1 MLMLT
6 QALLLATAAATTEVT
21 CTDEFDSTHLSEAI
35 DAAMMELQGTKGWF
49 GKLKVATSS
58 PDYMTVF
65 SCTPGDKWVYPK
77 AEDATG
83 LLKRVLQTGELKVGG
98 AVWGPY
104 KDDPCEGSEPCI
116 ATGQLDVPS
125 FWVQYMNEI
134 VQTLNAHYKAE
145 IKLVRYYWATIGG
158 VSGSVAVNFAVADG
172 TVDVS
177 EPYYKLGG
185 FHDNTPRIESL
196 AFSCVTAGTESIFY
210 TRADSNITDTNSL
223 FAAIKTGP
231 LKAVGF
237 IGEGNYNTVSHLLPD
252 EVSPQYQTISDMEA
266 NVLNDA
272 LIAGHNAENM
282 PPNPAFQFFQA
293 GLVEPR
299 VALFRKPN
307 PTCTADEAAVDARV
321 AAAAKAAKDAAEL
334 AAAKK
339 DDDDDL
345 NVGLVVT
352 LAVLAVALL
361 LTVSVVVH
369 LIRMEKKGSPLFM
382 PLMNERGVEAV
393 AVGTKGPDANAV

>member
-1 MLMLT
+1 
-6 QALLLATAAATTEVT
+6 
-21 CTDEFDSTHLSEAI
+21 
-35 DAAMMELQGTKGWF
+35 
-49 GKLKVATSS
+49 
-58 PDYMTVF
+58 
-65 SCTPGDKWVYPK
+65 
-77 AEDATG
+77 
-83 LLKRVLQTGELKVGG
+83 
-98 AVWGPY
+98 
-104 KDDPCEGSEPCI
+104 
-116 ATGQLDVPS
+116 
-125 FWVQYMNEI
+125 MNEI

-237 IGEGNYNTVSHLLPD
+237 IGEGNYNTVSHLLP
-252 EVSPQYQTISDMEA
+252 
-266 NVLNDA
+266 DA

-393 AVGTKGPDANAV
+393 AAGTKGPDANAV

>member
-1 MLMLT
+1 
-6 QALLLATAAATTEVT
+6 
-21 CTDEFDSTHLSEAI
+21 
-35 DAAMMELQGTKGWF
+35 
-49 GKLKVATSS
+49 
-58 PDYMTVF
+58 
-65 SCTPGDKWVYPK
+65 
-77 AEDATG
+77 
-83 LLKRVLQTGELKVGG
+83 
-98 AVWGPY
+98 
-104 KDDPCEGSEPCI
+104 
-116 ATGQLDVPS
+116 
-125 FWVQYMNEI
+125 MNEI

-282 PPNPAFQFFQA
+282 PPNPVSAPSYHQIRLGPQPTFPPPTHPTPPPPKTPNMVDRAYASPGAETILCFRSA
-293 GLVEPR
+293 VSPWHMASLANSTLRASSEPR
-299 VALFRKPN
+299 R
-307 PTCTADEAAVDARV
+307 ER
-321 AAAAKAAKDAAEL
+321 
-334 AAAKK
+334 
-339 DDDDDL
+339 
-345 NVGLVVT
+345 
-352 LAVLAVALL
+352 
-361 LTVSVVVH
+361 
-369 LIRMEKKGSPLFM
+369 RRRRSPLRRLPIAHHALHTM
-382 PLMNERGVEAV
+382 PPCMPPQHRSPIRRSEIKCRQSHPAETLHAQLAR
-393 AVGTKGPDANAV
+393 PP